1 MRHHQAIITLLSVP
15 IFSGACGSGVPS
27 VPPGERVSYSNHLE
41 PLIIKRCIG
50 CHTADE
56 PEAELVLEQ
65 GRGYSQL
72 VDRSSIQVPS
82 VRIVEPGDPGASYLW
97 RKLVHGSVK
106 GEGMPRTLFG
116 AKKLPEAELEFI
128 RRWIEEGAK
137 P

>member
-1 MRHHQAIITLLSVP
+1 
-15 IFSGACGSGVPS
+15 
-27 VPPGERVSYSNHLE
+27 
-41 PLIIKRCIG
+41 
-50 CHTADE
+50 
-56 PEAELVLEQ
+56 LEQ

-82 VRIVEPGDPGASYLW
+82 VRIVEPGDPAASYLW
-97 RKLVHGSVK
+97 RKLAHDAEK